1 MRRIYWFAFALLA
14 LLPGCEKTTEVSVL
28 DVSPTEIYLSE
39 SVNTQTCDISSSS
52 PWTATCDAGWIELD
66 KTTGT
71 KGTTS
76 LTVQLSGETASE
88 WTPQATITLR
98 NEDGKTADITVT
110 YDDPNVILYTTTD
123 QKMLDLG
130 NSFNAYDIES
140 HTYGR
145 IRFYNPV
152 KKIPERAFSRKTTLA
167 SISMPHGVESIGNGA
182 FFYCSAFAK
191 ITIPNSVTS
200 VGSLAF
206 DGCSALTDV
215 YYIGELAEWCGIR
228 FDGFTANPLYYAH
241 NLYIDNTLVTE
252 LVIPEVVTQIKD
264 YAFSCYDALTQATIG
279 NSVTSIGDDAFSGCS
294 ALTQVAIG
302 NSVTSIGDWAFGNCT
317 QLETVFCKP
326 ENPPTLGQSAFFDT
340 NLKTIYVPRNS
351 VQSYK
356 NEWNDYKDEI
366 IGYDF
371 N

>member
-167 SISMPHGVESIGNGA
+167 SISMPHGVESIGS
-182 FFYCSAFAK
+182 SAFSGCDALTQV
-191 ITIPNSVTS
+191 TIPNSVTS
-200 VGSLAF
+200 IGS
-206 DGCSALTDV
+206 S
-215 YYIGELAEWCGIR
+215 
-228 FDGFTANPLYYAH
+228 
-241 NLYIDNTLVTE
+241 
-252 LVIPEVVTQIKD
+252 
-264 YAFSCYDALTQATIG
+264 AFSGCDALTQVTIP
-279 NSVTSIGDDAFSGCS
+279 NSVTSIGADASTTAPHS
-294 ALTQVAIG
+294 R
-302 NSVTSIGDWAFGNCT
+302 
-317 QLETVFCKP
+317 K
-326 ENPPTLGQSAFFDT
+326 
-340 NLKTIYVPRNS
+340 
-351 VQSYK
+351 
-356 NEWNDYKDEI
+356 
-366 IGYDF
+366 
-371 N
+371 